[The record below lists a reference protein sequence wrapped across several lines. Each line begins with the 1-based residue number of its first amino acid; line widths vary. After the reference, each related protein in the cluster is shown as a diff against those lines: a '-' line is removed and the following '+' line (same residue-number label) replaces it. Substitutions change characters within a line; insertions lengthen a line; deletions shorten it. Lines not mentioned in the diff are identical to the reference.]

1 MKLKD
6 LASALGGQVV
16 GDGDIEATRPVDP
29 EAASEPGDIAVAIEK
44 KALRALGQTKARL
57 AVVAENAKVPDG
69 AVEAYV
75 TAARPRLALAEITAL
90 FAPRLPHWDGIHP
103 QAAVAD
109 GAQLANDVS
118 LGAFS
123 SVGEGAVVG
132 AGTVIAEN
140 VTIGPG
146 AVIGAECHI
155 AAGVRIAHGAVIG
168 DRVIIH
174 HNAVVGSDGFSFT
187 TPQPGSIESF
197 KATGRIEHTNDEFVR
212 VASVGTVRIG
222 DDVEIGANSAID
234 RGTLKDTVI
243 GRGTKIDNLVTV
255 GHNVEVGENCMI
267 CGQVGIAGSAVIG
280 DRVVLAGKVGVADH
294 VSVGADVIVV
304 AGSGIHGKVEPKSVM
319 YGYPAMHYTEA
330 VRWYTN
336 IRRVH
341 RLIEEVDALK
351 HEVKTA
357 KENAKDGAAKS
368 E

>member
-6 LASALGGQVV
+6 LAKALGGRVV
-16 GDGDIEATRPVDP
+16 GDGEIEALRPVDP
-29 EAASEPGDIAVAIEK
+29 DVASAPGDIAVAIEK
-44 KALRALGQTKARL
+44 KALRALASTKARL
-57 AVVAENAKVPDG
+57 AVVAEGAKVPEG
-69 AVEAYV
+69 ALDAYV
-75 TAARPRLALAEITAL
+75 TAARPRVALAEVTAL

-103 QAAVAD
+103 QASVAA
-109 GAQLANDVS
+109 GARLANDVS

-132 AGTVIAEN
+132 AGTVVAEN

-146 AVIGAECHI
+146 AEIGAACRI
-155 AAGVRIAHGAVIG
+155 AAGARIAHGVVIG

-174 HNAVVGSDGFSFT
+174 QNAVIGSDGFSFT

-197 KATGRIEHTNDEFVR
+197 KASGRIERTNDELVR

-222 DDVEIGANSAID
+222 DDVEIGANTAID

-255 GHNVEVGENCMI
+255 GHNVEIGENCMI

-294 VSVGADVIVV
+294 VTIGADAIVV
-304 AGSGIHGKVEPKSVM
+304 AGSGVHGKVEPKAVM

-336 IRRVH
+336 TRRVH
-341 RLIEEVDALK
+341 RLIEEVEALK
-351 HEVKTA
+351 RDIA
-357 KENAKDGAAKS
+357 GARDGAAAKS
-368 E
+368 D